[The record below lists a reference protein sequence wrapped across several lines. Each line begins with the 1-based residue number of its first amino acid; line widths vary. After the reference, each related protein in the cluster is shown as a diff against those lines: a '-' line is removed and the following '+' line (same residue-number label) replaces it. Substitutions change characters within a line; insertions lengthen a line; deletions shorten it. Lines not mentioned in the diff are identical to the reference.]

1 MIEDDNEDIY
11 CRENC
16 VRIIGVP
23 QISIDKK
30 NDKIIISVYAH
41 LSREI
46 SLEDLGHVYVII
58 RIYEKTRL
66 VHEEVIEPVPGT
78 DYIGEDI
85 ELEKTLDPNELFVEL
100 MVIDK
105 ND

>member
-1 MIEDDNEDIY
+1 MIEDNNEDIC

-16 VRIIGVP
+16 VRIIGAP

-30 NDKIIISVYAH
+30 NDKIIMSIYAH

-46 SLEDLGHVYVII
+46 SLEDLGHVYIII
-58 RIYEKTRL
+58 RIFENKRL
-66 VHEEVIEPVPGT
+66 IHEETIEPVPGT

-85 ELEKTLDPNELFVEL
+85 ELEKRVDPKEVFVEL
-100 MVIDK
+100 MIINK
-105 ND
+105 

>member
-1 MIEDDNEDIY
+1 MIEDVNEDIC

-16 VRIIGVP
+16 VSIIGTP

-30 NDKIIISVYAH
+30 NDKFILSIYAH

-46 SLEDLGHVYVII
+46 SLEDSGHVYAII
-58 RIYEKTRL
+58 RIYENTRL
-66 VHEEVIEPVPGT
+66 IHEEVIEPVPGT

-85 ELEKTLDPNELFVEL
+85 ELEKTLDPKKVFVEL
-100 MVIDK
+100 MVVNK
-105 ND
+105 